1 MEQIKKYFLNIYR
14 IIIKREVR
22 ILPGHLAFFLVLSI
36 MPIITLISYVAS
48 LFSFSMVDVISVISQ
63 FIPTEVE
70 KLITPLLTSG
80 SNLSIVWMI
89 IGFFIASN
97 GTHSIILI
105 SNMLYDIQD
114 RNYVSRRIKAFLILV
129 MLMTIFAFILIFLG
143 FGNMIL
149 KFILNLNLIPN
160 ISSFIYYLFIYIK
173 YPVAFVLTYFF
184 IKATYVMAPDKRISS
199 HYVKKGALFT
209 TIGWI
214 VVTSIYSYYANNLAN
229 YDLWYG
235 SLSNIIVLMIWIY
248 IISYI
253 FVLGIAINVNEYHYD
268 EKENKKIEF

>member
-1 MEQIKKYFLNIYR
+1 
-14 IIIKREVR
+14 
-22 ILPGHLAFFLVLSI
+22 
-36 MPIITLISYVAS
+36 
-48 LFSFSMVDVISVISQ
+48 
-63 FIPTEVE
+63 
-70 KLITPLLTSG
+70 
-80 SNLSIVWMI
+80 
-89 IGFFIASN
+89 
-97 GTHSIILI
+97 
-105 SNMLYDIQD
+105 MLYDIQD

-235 SLSNIIVLMIWIY
+235 GLSNIIVLMIWIY

>member
-1 MEQIKKYFLNIYR
+1 MEQIKKYIVSIYN

-36 MPIITLISYVAS
+36 MPIITLISYIAS
-48 LFSFSMVDVISVISQ
+48 LFSFSMADVITVVNQ

-70 KLITPLLTSG
+70 KLITPLLTTG
-80 SNLSIVWMI
+80 SKLSFFLMI

-105 SNMLYDIQD
+105 SNMLYDIKD
-114 RNYVSRRIKAFLILV
+114 RDYFSRRIKAFLILI

-149 KFILNLNLIPN
+149 KFILNFNLIPH
-160 ISSFIYYLFIYIK
+160 IFDFIYNLFIYLK

-184 IKATYVMAPDKRISS
+184 IKATYVMAPDKKISS
-199 HYVKKGALFT
+199 RYVKKGALFT

-214 VVTSIYSYYANNLAN
+214 VVTSLYSFYANNLAN

-235 SLSNIIVLMIWIY
+235 GLSNLIVLMIWIY
-248 IISYI
+248 IIAYI
-253 FVLGIAINVNEYHYD
+253 FVLGIAINANEYHYE
-268 EKENKKIEF
+268 EKENKNQN